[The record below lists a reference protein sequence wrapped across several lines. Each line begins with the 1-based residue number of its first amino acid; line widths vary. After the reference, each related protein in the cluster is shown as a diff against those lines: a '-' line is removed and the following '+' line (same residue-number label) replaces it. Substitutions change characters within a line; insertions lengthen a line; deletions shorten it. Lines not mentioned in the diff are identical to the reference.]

1 MRVLVTGAT
10 GFIGRRC
17 VAALTRRGAD
27 VHGVTCGTGSQ
38 PVRGREAAAFGG
50 GRVENPSHITWHSA
64 DLHDPAQRERLIADV
79 APTHLLH
86 LAWYVEPKLFW
97 HSPENFRWVESTAGL
112 MHAFARTGAR
122 AVLAGTSDEYDPAGG
137 ILSEGRTPAKPSS
150 IYGACKHATHMM
162 ASAIAR
168 QSGVTL
174 AWARLFAAYGP
185 GEPSSKLVS
194 KCAAD
199 LLQRREVH
207 IPAATLT
214 RDYVY
219 VDDVAAL
226 LVALLESDVE
236 GAMNAGSGTPATI
249 AEIAHGVADVAGGH
263 ELIVDDQPGDE
274 PPVIVADMTRARTL
288 LGWTPQVS
296 LADGIRRTVDAV
308 REPERVLSH

>member
-17 VAALTRRGAD
+17 VAALVQRGAD
-27 VHGVTCGTGSQ
+27 VHGVTFPNVGRASARPDGLK
-38 PVRGREAAAFGG
+38 PVL
-50 GRVENPSHITWHSA
+50 HSA

-112 MHAFARTGAR
+112 MHAFVRTGAR

-137 ILSEGRTPAKPSS
+137 ILSEDRTPAKPSS

-168 QSGVTL
+168 QAGVAL

-226 LVALLESDVE
+226 LVALLESDVA

-249 AEIAHGVADVAGGH
+249 AEIAHGVADVVGGH
-263 ELIVDDQPGDE
+263 ELIVADQPGDE
-274 PPVIVADMTRARTL
+274 PPVIVADMSRARTRL
-288 LGWTPQVS
+288 RWTPQVS
-296 LADGIRRTVDAV
+296 LADGIRRTADAV